1 MLPAGCKPE
10 EGDAATGRQ
19 GIIEPM
25 RFGPGDKFDRYTIE
39 ELLGE
44 GGMGVVYRALDAKLE
59 RKVALKVLR
68 ARRATPIPG
77 AEPSPECSAKPA
89 PPPP

>member
-68 ARRATPIPG
+68 SAKSDADTWG
-77 AEPSPECSAKPA
+77 EPSPECSAKPA